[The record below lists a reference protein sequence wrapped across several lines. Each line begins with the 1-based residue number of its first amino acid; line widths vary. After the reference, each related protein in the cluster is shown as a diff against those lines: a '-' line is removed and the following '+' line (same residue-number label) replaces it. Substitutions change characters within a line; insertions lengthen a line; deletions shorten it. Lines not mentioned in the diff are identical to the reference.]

1 MAMDK
6 NIMDLFQSQFK
17 DDVSVSRVSED
28 LKGKVIVIYGGNN
41 LGKTYQCSRFEN
53 PIFIPCEKGMNA
65 VNGAM
70 VLKTRSWADLKKH
83 GRKLAGKNF
92 VEALKNGANITLVID
107 GIERIGN
114 YVKSY
119 LCSKYDVDVI
129 GDARNGFGCWEEY
142 DNLVWSWVD
151 NIISLGYTVVFIGH
165 EKEDKK
171 KGKYVIAGDERAIKP
186 IRDNADIVA
195 YLVPNGL
202 DEEGNEIHSSAYFAE
217 TEEFFARSRFNY
229 MPPMIEDFTAENFKK
244 AVVEG
249 IKAQNK
255 AEGCENVTF
264 EQQQEVYGDDSE
276 TFEDVVAEIK
286 DLYSSIAETGNET
299 ALEGYA
305 SVVESHLGE
314 GVLVS
319 QATPKQLEAL
329 KCIRDE
335 VSEILDE
342 LD

>member
-1 MAMDK
+1 M
-6 NIMDLFQSQFK
+6 
-17 DDVSVSRVSED
+17 
-28 LKGKVIVIYGGNN
+28 
-41 LGKTYQCSRFEN
+41 
-53 PIFIPCEKGMNA
+53 
-65 VNGAM
+65 
-70 VLKTRSWADLKKH
+70 
-83 GRKLAGKNF
+83 
-92 VEALKNGANITLVID
+92 
-107 GIERIGN
+107 
-114 YVKSY
+114 
-119 LCSKYDVDVI
+119 
-129 GDARNGFGCWEEY
+129 
-142 DNLVWSWVD
+142 
-151 NIISLGYTVVFIGH
+151 VFIGH